1 MMGDILERIREEL
14 KKNSDEKTKASGEH
28 FFKEEITLYGVKT
41 AEVSKIGKELLKE
54 IKDADKA
61 LIFAL
66 CEELWKS
73 GMLEESFIACQWS
86 YSQRNKYKAQD
97 IKIFEHWVD
106 IYVTNWASCDTLC
119 NHTIG
124 TVVEM
129 YPENLSFLKRWAL
142 SENRWMRR
150 ASAVS
155 LIVQARNGMFP
166 DDIFEIASILMMDKD
181 DMVQKGYGWML
192 KAASKAHEKRV
203 FDFVMSNKKEMPRT
217 ALRYA
222 IEKMPGELRKIAMDR
237 S

>member
-1 MMGDILERIREEL
+1 MNDISESIRKEL
-14 KKNSDEKTKASGEH
+14 KKNSDEKTKASGKH
-28 FFKEEITLYGVKT
+28 FFKEKIDLYGVKT
-41 AEVSKIGKELLKE
+41 SEVSRIGKEYFKV
-54 IKDADKA
+54 IKDTDKA
-61 LIFAL
+61 QIFGL

-73 GMLEESFIACQWS
+73 GMMEESFIACQWS
-86 YSQRNKYKAQD
+86 YCMRKKFNSED

-106 IYVTNWASCDTLC
+106 NYVTNWASCDTLC

-129 YPENLSFLKRWAL
+129 YPENMQVLKRWAF

-155 LIVQARNGMFP
+155 LIVPARNGLFP
-166 DDIFEIASILMMDKD
+166 DDIFEIASILLMDKD

-192 KAASKAHEKRV
+192 KAASKVHEKRV

-222 IEKMPGELRKIAMDR
+222 IEKMPGELKKRAMDR